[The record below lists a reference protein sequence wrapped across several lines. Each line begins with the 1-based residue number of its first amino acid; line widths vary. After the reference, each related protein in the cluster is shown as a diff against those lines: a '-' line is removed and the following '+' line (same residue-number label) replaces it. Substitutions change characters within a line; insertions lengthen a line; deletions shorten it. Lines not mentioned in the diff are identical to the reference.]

1 MLKKLVLILLS
12 AFLLTGCS
20 SKNLDK
26 NVVTFS
32 SWGSITEVEVL
43 KKIISDFEQENPNIK
58 IQFLHIP
65 QNYFQK
71 LHLLFASS
79 TAPDVVFINNLNL
92 PIYEKYLEDLSEYI
106 DE

>member
-1 MLKKLVLILLS
+1 MLRKFVLILLF

-43 KKIISDFEQENPNIK
+43 KKIISDFEKENPNIK

-71 LHLLFASS
+71 LHLLK
-79 TAPDVVFINNLNL
+79 IL
-92 PIYEKYLEDLSEYI
+92 EKHNQILVCF
-106 DE
+106 